1 MGKLKRKRPLGIRK
15 LRLEDNIKMDFK
27 KWNGGMEWID
37 LTQERDRRRAVM
49 NEVRNLRGS

>member
-1 MGKLKRKRPLGIRK
+1 VGKLKRKRPLGIRK